1 MNKRQIVWSGIS
13 IGALVAAAGAVGPEH
28 AQVRSEAALF
38 VTNAAPDQVTQTSI
52 ELMVRDGE
60 PLKVLLNGK
69 AVPTEQIQRN
79 GDTVTILADD
89 GSVAHVQQTVRLDG
103 SHFLQP
109 GEPKPLPVMVGIRMS
124 EPSESLRSQLKL
136 GDRRVILI
144 EEAIPGLP
152 AAEAGIRTHD
162 IIIAI
167 DGNDDVTPEVL
178 QKALMSKK
186 PGDVVQMR
194 VLRGGERETFRVVV
208 KQFDAS
214 RMGMAES
221 PIAGSGLRAAQAP
234 PAPSAATGKQEVELK
249 NILERVRSQVND
261 EKLRAELERVL
272 VEAMRASESARAAA
286 AQLHGQYL
294 ELRPQVRD
302 NMVEISPRVMT
313 IPNPTGRDGTFVI
326 DDKNRVI
333 EIPERFAGRFEAMIP
348 ERETLER
355 RLAELEKRMEGLS
368 EQMEARMNRL
378 IQRFEVMADQL
389 ERKLR
394 SEN

>member
-1 MNKRQIVWSGIS
+1 MNKRQVMWCGVS
-13 IGALVAAAGAVGPEH
+13 IAALVAVAGAIGPEN
-28 AQVRSEAALF
+28 APARPETVLF
-38 VTNAAPDQVTQTSI
+38 VTNAAPDQVTQTSV

-60 PLKVLLNGK
+60 PLRVLLNGK

-79 GDTVTILADD
+79 GDTVTIHADD
-89 GSVAHVQQTVRLDG
+89 GTVAHVTRTVRLDG
-103 SHFLQP
+103 SLFLQP

-178 QKALMSKK
+178 QKALMGKK

-194 VLRGGERETFRVVV
+194 VLRGGERETYKVVV
-208 KQFDAS
+208 RQFEAS
-214 RMGMAES
+214 RLGVAETTA
-221 PIAGSGLRAAQAP
+221 PGAGLRAAQVP
-234 PAPSAATGKQEVELK
+234 PAAPSAPGQKELELK
-249 NILERVRSQVND
+249 NVLERVRSQVSD
-261 EKLRAELERVL
+261 EQLRAEIERVL
-272 VEAMRASESARAAA
+272 VDAMRASESARAAA
-286 AQLHGQYL
+286 SKLHGQYL
-294 ELRPQVRD
+294 ELRPQVQD
-302 NMVEISPRVMT
+302 QVLEV
-313 IPNPTGRDGTFVI
+313 IPWTRSIPDPTGRDGTFVI

-348 ERETLER
+348 ERETFER
-355 RLAELEKRMEGLS
+355 RLAELEKRMGQLS
-368 EQMEARMNRL
+368 EQMETRMNRL